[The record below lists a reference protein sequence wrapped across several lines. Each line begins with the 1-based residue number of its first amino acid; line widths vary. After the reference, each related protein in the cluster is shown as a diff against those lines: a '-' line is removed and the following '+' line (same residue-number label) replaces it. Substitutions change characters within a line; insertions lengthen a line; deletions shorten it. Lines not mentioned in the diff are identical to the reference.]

1 MIFFIA
7 GGIDSGKTARMRSAY
22 DALPS
27 GTCMGFL
34 SVKSYCSG
42 EFIGYDLVELASEAV
57 IPLARLSL
65 LYGGQFAKPFT
76 FDRFTFDQSAFDYGC
91 MRILEAAAA
100 KACLGIFI
108 DEVGPMELSGLAFAP
123 ALEGIIGSRAFV
135 SKDIYIA
142 ARSSCVDQIC
152 SLFGL
157 EPNSVLHVNEQA
169 I

>member
-65 LYGGQFAKPFT
+65 LYGGNFSKPFT

-91 MRILEAAAA
+91 MRILEAASD
-100 KACLGIFI
+100 KSCLSIFI
-108 DEVGPMELSGLAFAP
+108 DEVGPMELSELAFAP
-123 ALEGIIGSRAFV
+123 ALTGIIESRSFM

-142 ARSSCVDQIC
+142 ARSSCVDHIC
-152 SLFGL
+152 SLFGIESFSML
-157 EPNSVLHVNEQA
+157 
-169 I
+169 